1 MEFILSG
8 LARAVTNVLT
18 LDPDLVAAASASLAI
33 SGTATAL
40 SIVVGIPLGA
50 ALGLARP
57 SGMRTFGLSLA
68 NTGMGLPPVVVGFF
82 VVVFVWRS
90 GPFGALDA
98 WCTRELMVVA
108 QFLLAFPTVVGLT
121 AIAVQSLDPML
132 RVQVTALGATRPQTA
147 WILIRESKLLIL
159 TAAMAGFGAVISE
172 IGASMMTGCNI
183 KGDTRILTT
192 AIALEVLGTGRFD
205 LGFAYT
211 FVLLAIVFG
220 LNWLTT
226 WAQQRR
232 RPL

>member
-1 MEFILSG
+1 MDLILQG
-8 LARAVTNVLT
+8 LAGGVLRLIT
-18 LDPDLVAAASASLAI
+18 FDPDLVAAASASLVV

-40 SIVVGIPLGA
+40 SILAGIPLGTVI
-50 ALGLARP
+50 GLARFP
-57 SGMRTFGLSLA
+57 GRTLALSLA
-68 NTGMGLPPVVVGFF
+68 NTGMGLPPVVVGLF

-90 GPFGALDA
+90 GPLGGLDA
-98 WCTRELMVVA
+98 WCTRELMIAA

-132 RVQVTALGATRPQTA
+132 RVQVTALGATPAQAA
-147 WILIRESKLLIL
+147 WILVREAKLPIL

-192 AIALEVLGTGRFD
+192 AIALEVTGTGRFD
-205 LGFAYT
+205 LGFAYA
-211 FVLLAIVFG
+211 FVLLALIFAV
-220 LNWLTT
+220 NAVTT